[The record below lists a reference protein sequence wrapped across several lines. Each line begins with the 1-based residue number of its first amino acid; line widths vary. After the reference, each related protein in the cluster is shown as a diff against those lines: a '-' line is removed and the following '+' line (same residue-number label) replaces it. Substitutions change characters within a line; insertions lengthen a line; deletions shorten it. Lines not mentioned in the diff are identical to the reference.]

1 MSMPTFQIPPV
12 GPVMGKCWGRTMLG
26 FAWNSVEAH
35 PIQAQP
41 GFRCS
46 RHFHAS
52 KWNRFIVLQGKLIVR
67 IFRDNEVDETEIGP
81 WQVTDVPPGVEH
93 EFQAL
98 EPTLA
103 VEFYWVEIDSHD
115 ISRQIEG
122 GPIE

>member
-1 MSMPTFQIPPV
+1 
-12 GPVMGKCWGRTMLG
+12 MGKCWGRTMLG

-35 PIQAQP
+35 PIKAYP

-46 RHFHAS
+46 RHCHLS
-52 KWNRFIVLQGKLIVR
+52 KWNRFIVLQGKLVVR

-103 VEFYWVEIDSHD
+103 IEFYWVELDVHD
-115 ISRQIEG
+115 INREVEG
-122 GPIE
+122 GPIDVDVD